1 MALADPNAM
10 VPADPIVKGPASPIM
25 VPAINQSPG
34 VIGLGVTNVM
44 DAGAEYVYI
53 RQKGQG
59 IPLLHQGHPIEGY
72 PVEFD
77 LEKSAYELIRCRRH
91 SL

>member
-1 MALADPNAM
+1 MVLVNPNVM
-10 VPADPIVKGPASPIM
+10 VLVNPIMVLVNPIM

-44 DAGAEYVYI
+44 DADAEYAYT

-59 IPLLHQGHPIEGY
+59 IPLLHQEHQEH

>member
-1 MALADPNAM
+1 MVLANPIM
-10 VPADPIVKGPASPIM
+10 VLANPIMVLVNPIM

-44 DAGAEYVYI
+44 DADAEYAYT

-59 IPLLHQGHPIEGY
+59 IPLLHQEHQEH